1 MTRVTTADLDRL
13 EFQAVQSGDHSAV
26 AEQLLDLAN
35 RVEADSEV
43 CRAELFVRA
52 GEQWE
57 MAQDAERAARAYQ
70 RAIDDGGETIIDARA
85 LLAGALLELNR
96 VDEAYAYLERLKAVG
111 VRNLPTY
118 IHVTETLMAHSD
130 LENALAWATRGVECF
145 QHQDVSPTCTT
156 CCSNCCVS
164 ATASA
169 LTWDW
174 TKTTWTS
181 CSTHNPQRREPPQ
194 TPRRPATSPVS
205 RCTAGRCVS
214 APSGRTGRVRLPR
227 RKWPCVLSRTRR
239 P

>member
-111 VRNLPTY
+111 VRNLPTN

-145 QHQDVSPTCTT
+145 QHQDVSPYMHD
-156 CCSNCCVS
+156 
-164 ATASA
+164 
-169 LTWDW
+169 LLLELL
-174 TKTTWTS
+174 
-181 CSTHNPQRREPPQ
+181 RIRY
-194 TPRRPATSPVS
+194 RI
-205 RCTAGRCVS
+205 
-214 APSGRTGRVRLPR
+214 RVDLGLDEDHLD
-227 RKWPCVLSRTRR
+227 KLLDA
-239 P
+239 